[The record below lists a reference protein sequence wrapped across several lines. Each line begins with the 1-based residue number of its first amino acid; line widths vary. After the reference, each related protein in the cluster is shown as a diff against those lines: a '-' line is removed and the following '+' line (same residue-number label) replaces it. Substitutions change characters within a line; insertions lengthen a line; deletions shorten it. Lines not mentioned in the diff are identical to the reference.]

1 METNSR
7 VVEVLNGLLT
17 IELTAI
23 NQYFTHAKICESWG
37 FERMAAK
44 FREASMEE
52 MKDAEAIMDRV
63 LQLGGLPNLQRLE
76 SFQVGENVAEQ
87 LQLALT
93 AGITRRSAG
102 ARSREHVRG
111 AGRPGTSRPP
121 ARRRLLDEEAE
132 PAWLE
137 PQIELDGTLVDGDDL
152 SGATGPRMRPQR
164 RATNEV
170 RRCCSR
176 SILYV

>member
-87 LQLALT
+87 LQLALKLESR
-93 AGITRRSAG
+93 AAAQVREAVSACEEEGDQG
-102 ARSREHVRG
+102 ASTLLR
-111 AGRPGTSRPP
+111 TM
-121 ARRRLLDEEAE
+121 LLDEEAQL
-132 PAWLE
+132 AWVE
-137 PQIELDGTLVDGDDL
+137 SQIELMETLGDVNYL
-152 SGATGPRMRPQR
+152 AQQ
-164 RATNEV
+164 V
-170 RRCCSR
+170 RDEAAAM
-176 SILYV
+176 SIRE